1 MSNAEA
7 RAWWDEVQ
15 HLRPDADRDAPRPP
29 RAASVR
35 PRPAADDLPSADEL
49 DAWLAAESPR
59 RFPSRDEPDDRASH
73 EAADD
78 EADVVAQPA
87 EVVPVRPELVPDTR
101 WQTDADGRRT
111 VQITGQA
118 ARATRRVVRDL
129 AERRPTRPLE
139 RLASTPDR
147 VALWAV
153 LLGLML
159 VVIAATTSNAQA
171 AVL

>member
-15 HLRPDADRDAPRPP
+15 HLRPDADRDAPRPLRP
-29 RAASVR
+29 AAVR
-35 PRPAADDLPSADEL
+35 PRPVADDLPSADEL

-59 RFPSRDEPDDRASH
+59 RFPSRDEAESDTSH
-73 EAADD
+73 DSADD
-78 EADVVAQPA
+78 EVDVVAPA
-87 EVVPVRPELVPDTR
+87 AHAVAVRPELVPDTR
-101 WQTDADGRRT
+101 WRTDADGRRT

-118 ARATRRVVRDL
+118 ARVTRRVARDL

-153 LLGLML
+153 VLGLLL
-159 VVIAATTSNAQA
+159 VIIAATSSNAQA
-171 AVL
+171 AIL